1 MADVEETLH
10 IFILFGQSTMV
21 DRSLLDIAV
30 RACEKKPG
38 VPRNVDRDKWP
49 IQLLTVPS
57 SNGDLFSGRRILIV
71 CSTLGNWAPPVPL
84 CIQENYV
91 VVLVKNCAQG
101 RHYGFRSCLYVHG
114 QSESWEAL
122 DTDLEAVS
130 RVWSVVHYLVD
141 QRGCLPRLSFISM
154 SAGVDQAL
162 SILIGNPKTIPCEID
177 YFVAVCGAWHPA
189 LYNLAAPIFIA
200 GNVYVIVQHHGED
213 KLCPWPKVGEF
224 WQNFKSRIVD
234 SRKASLYLNLLYI
247 KDSQTIDKNRH
258 DIGKF
263 IFGQDTFWELLLMDK
278 ETYVE
283 IGRELL

>member
-1 MADVEETLH
+1 
-10 IFILFGQSTMV
+10 MV
-21 DRSLLDIAV
+21 DIALLDTAV
-30 RACEKKPG
+30 SACEQRPG
-38 VPRNVDRDKWP
+38 VPTNVDTDKWP

-57 SNGDLFSGRRILIV
+57 SSGVSFCGRRILIV

-84 CIQENYV
+84 CIQQNYV

-101 RHYGFRSCLYVHG
+101 RHYGFRSCLYVNG

-122 DTDLEAVS
+122 ETDLEAVS
-130 RVWSVVHYLVD
+130 RVWSVLHYLVD
-141 QRGCLPRLSFISM
+141 ELDCLPRLSFISM

-162 SILIGNPKTIPCEID
+162 SILIGNPRTLPFAVD
-177 YFVAVCGAWHPA
+177 YFVAVCGAWHPE
-189 LYNLAAPIFIA
+189 LYNLVEPIFIA

-224 WQNFKSRIVD
+224 WHHFKSRVVE

-263 IFGQDTFWELLLMDK
+263 LFGQDNFWELLLTDK
-278 ETYVE
+278 EIYVGICGEPLSLKCFPNLKSSETLFLE
-283 IGRELL
+283 I